1 VNERKRSRFAA
12 IGLQAT
18 LRRML
23 VRGELETLRLL
34 KSRNDAVLVLEN
46 ALHRV
51 LARGELET
59 RRLLKSRNDAV
70 LVLGNAL
77 HRSRL
82 AQTDKRC
89 VIQRICVWSAEI
101 LQSRIRVRA
110 GRKVRAVLTL
120 QRTVRLKFLEQDGQN
135 QVLMMISIW
144 SAETLQAC
152 LRRKADLQSREK
164 DYAARLH
171 ATTMLQACQRRST
184 CKCKIPSVLLEAREQ
199 YHEQKEAFKQ
209 NIMSFV
215 TGVFE
220 ITASSIEIVSATET
234 CHLLPR
240 AILVEFKEI
249 RRLEVLYENEVKQAK
264 AKYEIS
270 RLVQDIRKRSLKERE
285 ESRQRLLIALNRVR
299 EKDKEQRVSNGSN
312 SSTSA

>member
-1 VNERKRSRFAA
+1 MCARGCPCAAIRQTPSWVVAQGPRVRRTRRLCKRSRFAA

-89 VIQRICVWSAEI
+89 VIQQKLLISKSCNLSMEK
-101 LQSRIRVRA
+101 QSHLNHVFVSPSGPMWR
-110 GRKVRAVLTL
+110 GRDTL
-120 QRTVRLKFLEQDGQN
+120 LSFVSD
-135 QVLMMISIW
+135 
-144 SAETLQAC
+144 
-152 LRRKADLQSREK
+152 
-164 DYAARLH
+164 AARGKVDTWWI
-171 ATTMLQACQRRST
+171 TT
-184 CKCKIPSVLLEAREQ
+184 I
-199 YHEQKEAFKQ
+199 
-209 NIMSFV
+209 
-215 TGVFE
+215 
-220 ITASSIEIVSATET
+220 
-234 CHLLPR
+234 
-240 AILVEFKEI
+240 
-249 RRLEVLYENEVKQAK
+249 
-264 AKYEIS
+264 
-270 RLVQDIRKRSLKERE
+270 
-285 ESRQRLLIALNRVR
+285 
-299 EKDKEQRVSNGSN
+299 
-312 SSTSA
+312 